1 MISCFCSCRD
11 LSCSSACSGKTPV
24 PVQDQQTALALILE
38 LAVQRGTLN
47 HVLGSV
53 LLLLNLW
60 NNSRHDFDN
69 RVSCNLYSAPLIPL
83 LKRFESIQCAK
94 SRVVEPAKW
103 DEVGQMILF
112 LFSYAHEN

>member
-1 MISCFCSCRD
+1 MLSLVYLPYLNEYMYFRD
-11 LSCSSACSGKTPV
+11 VSSSSGASGKTPV

-38 LAVQRGTLN
+38 LAVQQGTLN
-47 HVLGSV
+47 HVLNTV

-83 LKRFESIQCAK
+83 LKRFQSIQCAK
-94 SRVVEPAKW
+94 SRVLEPSKW
-103 DEVGQMILF
+103 DEVI
-112 LFSYAHEN
+112 